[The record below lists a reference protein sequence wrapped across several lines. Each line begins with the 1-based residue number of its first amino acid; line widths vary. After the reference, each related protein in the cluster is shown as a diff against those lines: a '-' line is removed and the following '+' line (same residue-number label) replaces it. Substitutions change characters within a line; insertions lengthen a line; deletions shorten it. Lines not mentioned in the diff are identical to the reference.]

1 MHRKVVSVLVS
12 VLVSSLVFAGAGT
25 SPVDPWTAASN
36 LVFRATID
44 EFAVESGSP
53 DHDPRLDWSS
63 DGCSAPVLG
72 STGRSFDFTL
82 PCRRHDFAYRN
93 LGRMQGG
100 RRWTPSLR
108 NRVDRRFLSD
118 MNTHCSGRPRIDR
131 GPCRAWANLYFRVVR
146 GVSGP

>member
-1 MHRKVVSVLVS
+1 MLTFMLVA
-12 VLVSSLVFAGAGT
+12 SLVFGGPDA

-44 EFAVESGSP
+44 EFAVEAGSP
-53 DHDPRLDWSS
+53 DHDVRFDWSS

-82 PCRRHDFAYRN
+82 ACNRHDFAYRN

-131 GPCRAWANLYFRVVR
+131 GPCKAWANVFYRVVR
-146 GVSGP
+146 SVSGP